1 MGYFITSELI
11 TLMTGFQITCLQIYL
26 LMNYLLF
33 TLGWGGKPDWVMKC
47 IAWNKA
53 SMKALRL
60 FNVILEP
67 RQGHVKQVKWPQF
80 WPARKIK
87 IQDLLSLEMYC

>member
-33 TLGWGGKPDWVMKC
+33 TLGWGGKPD
-47 IAWNKA
+47 
-53 SMKALRL
+53 
-60 FNVILEP
+60 
-67 RQGHVKQVKWPQF
+67 
-80 WPARKIK
+80 
-87 IQDLLSLEMYC
+87 